1 MNTDAVTTDADT
13 TATPD
18 LGQFGVWRGGFLKSK
33 AAKAIEDL
41 GYGTIWIGG
50 SPPADLL
57 AVEKV
62 LAATE
67 SIMVATGIVNIW
79 TAAATDIAETYH
91 RFEQQYPGRFLL
103 GIGVGHPEQPGLN
116 YSKPYSALVEYLD
129 VLDEHGVPENRRVLA
144 ALGPKV
150 LELSATRAAG
160 AHPYL
165 TTPEHTRQA
174 RELLGS
180 ALLAPEQKVVLD
192 DNPARARVPGR
203 DAVNNPYLQ
212 LKNYVNNLRRLG
224 YPEQEIV
231 DGGSDRLIDDLV
243 AHGNAQQ
250 IAARL
255 NEHVTAGADHV
266 AIQVLPASDNPVPT
280 LTALAETLKLRR

>member
-1 MNTDAVTTDADT
+1 MTET
-13 TATPD
+13 TASDKTPA
-18 LGQFGVWRGGFLKSK
+18 LGRFGVWHGGSVKPDT
-33 AAKAIEDL
+33 AKAIEDL

-50 SPPADLL
+50 SPPADLV

-91 RFEQQYPGRFLL
+91 RFEQKYPGRFLL
-103 GIGVGHPEQPGLN
+103 GIGVGHPERPGLN

-150 LELSATRAAG
+150 LELSAARSAG

-174 RELLGS
+174 REHLGS

-192 DNPARARVPGR
+192 DDPARARVPGR

-212 LKNYVNNLRRLG
+212 LKNYVNNLKRLG

-243 AHGNAQQ
+243 AHGDAQQ

-266 AIQVLPASDNPVPT
+266 AIQVLPASGDPVPT
-280 LTALAETLKLRR
+280 LTALAEALGLRC